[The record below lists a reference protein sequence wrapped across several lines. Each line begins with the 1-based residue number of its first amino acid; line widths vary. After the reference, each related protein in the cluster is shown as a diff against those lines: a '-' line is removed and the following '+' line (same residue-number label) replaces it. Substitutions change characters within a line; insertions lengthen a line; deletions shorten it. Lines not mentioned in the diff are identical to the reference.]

1 MTTSILTIIL
11 ATGQQGQAGG
21 SQWGF
26 PLMMLAMIGI
36 FYFFMIRPQVK
47 RQKEMAKFR
56 SALAK
61 GDKVI
66 TTGGIYGR
74 ISEIN
79 DQTVLL
85 EVDSNV
91 RIRVDK
97 SALIKDPSD
106 LQNQK

>member
-1 MTTSILTIIL
+1 MTSLLTIIL
-11 ATGQQGQAGG
+11 MAPQQSQSG
-21 SQWGF
+21 SNPWAF
-26 PLMMLAMIGI
+26 PIMMLAMIAI

-56 SALAK
+56 SALGK

-79 DQTVLL
+79 DQTVML
-85 EVDSNV
+85 EVDTNV
-91 RIRVDK
+91 RIKVDK
-97 SALIKDPSD
+97 SALIKDPAD

>member
-1 MTTSILTIIL
+1 MTSLLTIVL
-11 ATGQQGQAGG
+11 AAQQQGQGG
-21 SQWGF
+21 SPWGF
-26 PLMMLAMIGI
+26 PIMMLAMIAI

-56 SALAK
+56 TSLEK

-74 ISEIN
+74 ISEIT

>member
-1 MTTSILTIIL
+1 MTSLLTIIL
-11 ATGQQGQAGG
+11 MAPQQGQGG
-21 SQWGF
+21 SSSYAF
-26 PLMMLAMIGI
+26 PLMMLAMIAI

-56 SALAK
+56 TSLNK

-79 DQTVLL
+79 EQTVLL

-91 RIRVDK
+91 RIKVDK
-97 SALIKDPSD
+97 NALIKDPAD
-106 LQNQK
+106 LVNQK

>member
-1 MTTSILTIIL
+1 MTNLLSIIL
-11 ATGQQGQAGG
+11 MAQSGANQN
-21 SQWGF
+21 
-26 PLMMLAMIGI
+26 PLISFLPFLLIIVI

-47 RQKEMAKFR
+47 RQKELTKFR
-56 SALAK
+56 TSLEK

-79 DQTVLL
+79 DNTVLL

-97 SALIKDPSD
+97 SALIKDSSD
-106 LQNQK
+106 LNNQK

>member
-1 MTTSILTIIL
+1 MTSLLTIIL
-11 ATGQQGQAGG
+11 MAPQQQSG
-21 SQWGF
+21 SSPWAF
-26 PLMMLAMIGI
+26 PVMMLAMIAI

-56 SALAK
+56 TSLNK

-74 ISEIN
+74 ISEISE
-79 DQTVLL
+79 QTVLL

-91 RIRVDK
+91 RIKVDK
-97 SALIKDPSD
+97 SALIKDPAD
-106 LQNQK
+106 LANQK

>member
-1 MTTSILTIIL
+1 MTSILTIIL
-11 ATGQQGQAGG
+11 AAQPQGQG
-21 SQWGF
+21 SSWSF
-26 PLMMLAMIGI
+26 PIMMLAMIAI

-47 RQKEMAKFR
+47 RQKEMTKFR
-56 SALAK
+56 NSIEK

-74 ISEIN
+74 VSEIN

-97 SALIKDPSD
+97 NALIKDPSD